1 MNTRTVNVLSP
12 VFIIAILLSIA
23 LFILV
28 LGGCASTAPVTGP
41 GTPDETQRQH
51 YEMLK
56 SAIEAQS
63 KVDALAALALLQADV
78 SRWQVPWPHI
88 AKAWADLA
96 TLTDS
101 VNKEDWDLV
110 NKQFLDLKKYYRGY

>member
-12 VFIIAILLSIA
+12 VFIIAIFLGIA
-23 LFILV
+23 LFVIA

-63 KVDALAALALLQADV
+63 KVDALAAL
-78 SRWQVPWPHI
+78 
-88 AKAWADLA
+88 
-96 TLTDS
+96 
-101 VNKEDWDLV
+101 
-110 NKQFLDLKKYYRGY
+110 